1 MRKAAQARI
10 WRAMLCHLAD
20 GRWYALHDA
29 AIRAGESL
37 RDLRA
42 ALREFVRMGAPIQRD
57 AYRGMRFLQ
66 PVSALNERRQ
76 RLPCALEE
84 HFVLDSTNTR
94 ALQALGSGLQQRRL
108 WLAEMQTAG
117 RGRSGRAWHQRLGC
131 GLSLSL
137 ALPAMQAMTLD
148 ALSLRIGVALA
159 QAVRAL
165 GAAQVRLKWPNDV
178 ILEGKKLGGV
188 LIEARRTGVVIGVG
202 LNHLRGGAANARP
215 IQSVI
220 RQPVTS
226 LQAALGRRLPGRAR
240 ALAVLVRELLAA
252 LEATTPQWQARFAA
266 LDMLHGRSVRVLEH
280 DGTHWFGVA
289 QGIDEQGFLRVQGEA
304 GLRCCQ
310 SAEVSVRMEGGA

>member
-1 MRKAAQARI
+1 MCKAAQARI
-10 WRAMLCHLAD
+10 WRAMLRHLAD
-20 GRWYALHDA
+20 GRWYALRDA
-29 AIRAGESL
+29 AMRAGESL

-66 PVSALNERRQ
+66 PVSAPSERSQ
-76 RLPCALEE
+76 RPPCALEE

-94 ALQALGSGLQQRRL
+94 ALQALGAGLQQRRL

-117 RGRSGRAWHQRLGC
+117 RGRAGRAWHQRLGC

-137 ALPAMQAMTLD
+137 AVPAMQATTLD
-148 ALSLRIGVALA
+148 ALSLRVGVALA

-165 GAAQVRLKWPNDV
+165 GAAQACIKWPNDV
-178 ILEGKKLGGV
+178 LLEGKKLGGV
-188 LIEARRTGVVIGVG
+188 LIEARRTGVVIGIG
-202 LNHLRGGAANARP
+202 LNHLRGGATNTRP
-215 IQSVI
+215 VKSGI
-220 RQPVTS
+220 RQPITS
-226 LQAALGRRLPGRAR
+226 LQEALGQRLPGRAR
-240 ALAVLVRELLAA
+240 VLAVLVRELCA
-252 LEATTPQWQARFAA
+252 LLEMTAQQWQARFAA
-266 LDMLHGRSVRVLEH
+266 LDMLHGHSVRVLEH

-289 QGIDEQGFLRVQGEA
+289 QGIDAQGFLRVQSEA